1 MATISEVA
9 QSPGG
14 RYNNMVVN
22 GLFQPRRLSHALIT
36 ADITLEENDS
46 GKIYFVGSNG
56 VDITLPATPKFG
68 LNYCFIADADY
79 ATAVN
84 KITVNGLGEFFIGS
98 IVAADG
104 GAGVT
109 FNGTSHDVVQWDAA
123 YVEGDM
129 VCVVSNGTQWF
140 VSGHM
145 SVTNSFSGA
154 TS

>member
-1 MATISEVA
+1 MATVSEVA

-68 LNYCFIADADY
+68 LNYTFIVVVR
-79 ATAVN
+79 AVA
-84 KITVNGLGEFFIGS
+84 KV
-98 IVAADG
+98 
-104 GAGVT
+104 
-109 FNGTSHDVVQWDAA
+109 
-123 YVEGDM
+123 
-129 VCVVSNGTQWF
+129 
-140 VSGHM
+140 
-145 SVTNSFSGA
+145 
-154 TS
+154 